1 MAAYAASLELDRSR
15 PLWEMQIVHGLPKG
29 RVALIAK
36 VHHAAVDGLSGAEV
50 LTVLLDMAPEGRE
63 IPPATPRV
71 VEQPPHELALL
82 GRSLVRMPL
91 HPWRGLR
98 ALPSVLPGLT
108 QVPPLRGLP
117 GVGQVARLSSRVTQ
131 LAGRVAGNEDGG
143 VLEMPSIR
151 APRTRLNGQVSPHR
165 RFAFGTL
172 SLDTVKK
179 IKNAHGVTVNDVVMT
194 LCAGALR
201 RRLSA
206 TGDLPEAPLVALV
219 PLSVRTP
226 EQFGTYGNKISM
238 MIVPIPTNIA
248 DPVERLATMHE
259 TMSSAKERHQ
269 ALPATLLQ
277 DVTHFIPP
285 ALFAR
290 TTRTLFRVAA
300 QNPIAPAVNVVISNV
315 PGAPFPLFCGGAKM
329 ENNYPVSVLF
339 EGVGLNITV
348 LSYQSHLD
356 FGLIAD
362 RDMLPDTWDLLADLR
377 KTLKELAR

>member
-1 MAAYAASLELDRSR
+1 M
-15 PLWEMQIVHGLPKG
+15 
-29 RVALIAK
+29 
-36 VHHAAVDGLSGAEV
+36 
-50 LTVLLDMAPEGRE
+50 
-63 IPPATPRV
+63 
-71 VEQPPHELALL
+71 
-82 GRSLVRMPL
+82 
-91 HPWRGLR
+91 
-98 ALPSVLPGLT
+98 PSV
-108 QVPPLRGLP
+108 
-117 GVGQVARLSSRVTQ
+117 
-131 LAGRVAGNEDGG
+131 
-143 VLEMPSIR
+143 R

-165 RFAFGTL
+165 RFAFGSL

-179 IKNAHGVTVNDVVMT
+179 IKKRHGVTVNDVVMT

-201 RRLSA
+201 RRLTA
-206 TGDLPEAPLVALV
+206 TSDLPDEPLVAMV

-226 EQFGTYGNKISM
+226 EQFGTFGNKISM
-238 MIVPIPTNIA
+238 MIVPIPTDIA
-248 DPVERLATMHE
+248 DPAERLAAMHQ
-259 TMSSAKERHQ
+259 TMSSAKEHHQ

-300 QNPIAPAVNVVISNV
+300 QNTPPVNVVISNV
-315 PGAPFPLFCGGAKM
+315 PGAPFPLYCGGAKM

-362 RDMLPDTWDLLADLR
+362 RDMLPDAWELLADLR
-377 KTLKELAR
+377 SSLKELAATRKGR

>member
-1 MAAYAASLELDRSR
+1 
-15 PLWEMQIVHGLPKG
+15 
-29 RVALIAK
+29 
-36 VHHAAVDGLSGAEV
+36 
-50 LTVLLDMAPEGRE
+50 
-63 IPPATPRV
+63 
-71 VEQPPHELALL
+71 
-82 GRSLVRMPL
+82 
-91 HPWRGLR
+91 
-98 ALPSVLPGLT
+98 
-108 QVPPLRGLP
+108 
-117 GVGQVARLSSRVTQ
+117 
-131 LAGRVAGNEDGG
+131 GNEDGG
-143 VLEMPSIR
+143 VLEAPSIR